1 MTSAAE
7 IPDTKIGI
15 ASVMPNHV
23 KVQLRYLTKEAKHLR
38 SFLLSGY
45 TGIGAPYMEEVC
57 ILMPYMRVFPVIEC
71 FLPPFETLKQEGVVP
86 EDAELQSY
94 RILDHDELTLAYI
107 LR

>member
-1 MTSAAE
+1 MTAAAE

-45 TGIGAPYMEEVC
+45 TGIGAPYMEEV
-57 ILMPYMRVFPVIEC
+57 
-71 FLPPFETLKQEGVVP
+71 
-86 EDAELQSY
+86 
-94 RILDHDELTLAYI
+94 
-107 LR
+107 